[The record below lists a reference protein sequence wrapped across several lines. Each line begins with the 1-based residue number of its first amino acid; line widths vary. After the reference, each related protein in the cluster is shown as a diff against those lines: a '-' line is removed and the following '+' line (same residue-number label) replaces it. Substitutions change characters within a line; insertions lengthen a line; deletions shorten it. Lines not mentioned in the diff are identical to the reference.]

1 MKTQKSIVT
10 NSIGRLLIIVPVIG
24 SMAFT
29 ACSDVA
35 GTAGTPSG
43 VNLQSAVAGK
53 PRTGDNVTIGRRTY
67 DSEGRGFD
75 RPWPF
80 GPESDQQ

>member
-1 MKTQKSIVT
+1 MQSNTSIHSHT
-10 NSIGRLLIIVPVIG
+10 LCRLVLIVPVIA

-35 GTAGTPSG
+35 GTGGTHTT
-43 VNLQSAVAGK
+43 VNLQSATAGG
-53 PRTGDNVTIGRRTY
+53 PQTGDNVTIGRRTY
-67 DSEGRGFD
+67 DPETKNFD

-80 GPESDQQ
+80 GPEGGAQ